1 MHVFC
6 VPHLR
11 QVASVFQETCCPG
24 IVEEK
29 EAKKGIIG
37 VVGVFCLLPL
47 KMRNEEICFVKK

>member
-1 MHVFC
+1 MEEKMHVFC

-37 VVGVFCLLPL
+37 VVGVLVFCP
-47 KMRNEEICFVKK
+47 